1 MLLQENNKSLPR
13 LSSGNSWD
21 HQGLQKGIHQQAS
34 RKGSLHK
41 TTRLPSAPSKNI
53 NYTMQILNGDH
64 KSEEHIKQ
72 EYLQLSKE
80 AGPVPEI

>member
-1 MLLQENNKSLPR
+1 
-13 LSSGNSWD
+13 
-21 HQGLQKGIHQQAS
+21 
-34 RKGSLHK
+34 
-41 TTRLPSAPSKNI
+41 
-53 NYTMQILNGDH
+53 MQILNGDH